1 MGSPHPRCQVP
12 TQIDR
17 ERIRYGISLSSVVG
31 PPLDNGMTPADR
43 FDTSSV

>member
-17 ERIRYGISLSSVVG
+17 ERIPYGISLSSVG